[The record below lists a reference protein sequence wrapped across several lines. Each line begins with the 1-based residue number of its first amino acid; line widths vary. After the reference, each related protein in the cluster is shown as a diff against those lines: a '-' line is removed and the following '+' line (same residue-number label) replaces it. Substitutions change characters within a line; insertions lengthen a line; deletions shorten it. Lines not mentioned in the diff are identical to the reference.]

1 MQEKYNNMKKIL
13 FVVIGA
19 VLTLAI
25 QAQETVSDYFYPM
38 PVYSRE
44 YTWMPDSDYPEDLEI
59 RVDYHGWEPV
69 IQEKLRITNQYGY
82 LGSTITVYA
91 YDISDDAVIST
102 GQLYSNFLGNKSRR
116 KDRITILKLPS
127 KQNTWIEYKNG
138 AKYECKSEWVYVSY
152 KNNKGKSVIQK
163 AVKMTKST
171 KLSNKFKTCTEFS
184 YWTKYGEIASFGKL
198 DNDTPIITRIAN
210 FISTNEIKEVS
221 KQEYEAYAEA
231 ERKAELE
238 RKKAELE
245 RKYQQFVSNL
255 KPQKLSKEN
264 PDAANLIHKLFL
276 DLEEARY
283 TQMVLND
290 MLKLEEKTELYVS
303 IPPDTESEFYVEVPD
318 GEIDTVASLISD
330 LLVKGI
336 LKIATV
342 TEPNTQR
349 TCSLEQ
355 YLSESYSVQ
364 VETLTFDVVKTK
376 DSWRLADKKATMPEE
391 YAPYIK
397 KAAQGVF
404 DANRKAK
411 KQTIELRLLYV
422 ESRIMKVWH
431 VQKDMNTTETHYVN
445 LKNDWLD

>member
-1 MQEKYNNMKKIL
+1 MKKIL
-13 FVVIGA
+13 FVVISA

-25 QAQETVSDYFYPM
+25 QAQEKVSDYFYPK
-38 PVYSRE
+38 YSQE
-44 YTWMPDSDYPEDLEI
+44 YTWFPESDFPQELEI
-59 RVDYHGWEPV
+59 IVSSRGWERV
-69 IQEKLRITNQYGY
+69 IQEKLRMTDQNGY
-82 LGSTITVYA
+82 PMGSTITIYA

-102 GQLYSNFLGNKSRR
+102 GQLYSNFLGESRR
-116 KDRITILKLPS
+116 NDRITILKLPS
-127 KQNTWIEYKNG
+127 KQNTWIEYNKG
-138 AKYECKSEWVYVSY
+138 EKYECKSEWVYVSY

-171 KLSNKFKTCTEFS
+171 VVKLNKVKTVTDFS
-184 YWTKYGEIASFGKL
+184 YWTKYGEIASFVKW
-198 DNDTPIITRIAN
+198 DNDTPNITRIAN

-238 RKKAELE
+238 RK
-245 RKYQQFVSNL
+245 YQQFVSNL

-264 PDAANLIHKLFL
+264 PEAANLIHKLFL
-276 DLEEARY
+276 DLEESRY

-303 IPPDTESEFYVEVPD
+303 IPPESEFYVEVPD
-318 GEIDTVASLISD
+318 GEKDTVASLISD

-376 DSWRLADKKATMPEE
+376 DSWRLADKKAVMPRD
-391 YAPYIK
+391 YATYIK
-397 KAAQGVF
+397 QAAQNVY
-404 DANRKAK
+404 DTNKKAK
-411 KQTIELRLLYV
+411 KQTVELRKL
-422 ESRIMKVWH
+422 RIINNNGWDNARIKIWH
-431 VQKDMNTTETHYVN
+431 VQKDIANPDKNKYV
-445 LKNDWLD
+445 LL

>member
-1 MQEKYNNMKKIL
+1 MKKIL
-13 FVVIGA
+13 FVVISA

-25 QAQETVSDYFYPM
+25 QAQEKVSDYFYPK
-38 PVYSRE
+38 YSQE
-44 YTWMPDSDYPEDLEI
+44 YTWFPESDFPQELEI
-59 RVDYHGWEPV
+59 IVSYRGWERV
-69 IQEKLRITNQYGY
+69 IQEKLRMTDQNGY
-82 LGSTITVYA
+82 PMGSTITIYA
-91 YDISDDAVIST
+91 YDIYDGAVIST
-102 GQLYSNFLGNKSRR
+102 GQLYSSFLGESRR
-116 KDRITILKLPS
+116 NDRITILKLPS
-127 KQNTWIEYKNG
+127 KQNTWIEYNKG
-138 AKYECKSEWVYVSY
+138 DKYECKSEWVYVSY

-171 KLSNKFKTCTEFS
+171 VVKLNKVKTNTDFS
-184 YWTKYGEIASFGKL
+184 YWTKYGEIASFVKW
-198 DNDTPIITRIAN
+198 DNDTPSITRIAN

-238 RKKAELE
+238 RK
-245 RKYQQFVSNL
+245 YQQFVSNL

-264 PDAANLIHKLFL
+264 PEAANLIHKLFL
-276 DLEEARY
+276 DLEESRY

-303 IPPDTESEFYVEVPD
+303 IPPESEFYVEVPD
-318 GEIDTVASLISD
+318 GEKDTVASLIPD

-376 DSWRLADKKATMPEE
+376 DSWRLADKKAVMPHD
-391 YAPYIK
+391 YATYIK
-397 KAAQGVF
+397 QAAQNVY
-404 DANRKAK
+404 DTNKKAK
-411 KQTIELRLLYV
+411 KQTVELRKL
-422 ESRIMKVWH
+422 RIINNNGWDNARIKIWH
-431 VQKDMNTTETHYVN
+431 VQKDIANPDKNKYV
-445 LKNDWLD
+445 LL

>member
-1 MQEKYNNMKKIL
+1 MKKIL
-13 FVVIGA
+13 FVVISA

-25 QAQETVSDYFYPM
+25 QAQEKVSDYFYPK
-38 PVYSRE
+38 YSQE
-44 YTWMPDSDYPEDLEI
+44 YTWFPESDFPQELEI
-59 RVDYHGWEPV
+59 IVSYRGWEQV
-69 IQEKLRITNQYGY
+69 IQEKLRMTDQNGY
-82 LGSTITVYA
+82 PMGSTITIYA
-91 YDISDDAVIST
+91 YDIFDGAVIST
-102 GQLYSNFLGNKSRR
+102 GQLYSSFLGESRR
-116 KDRITILKLPS
+116 NDRITILKLPS
-127 KQNTWIEYKNG
+127 KQNTWIEYNKG
-138 AKYECKSEWVYVSY
+138 DKYECKSEWVYVSY

-171 KLSNKFKTCTEFS
+171 VVKLNKVKTVTDFS
-184 YWTKYGEIASFGKL
+184 YWTKYGEIASFVKW
-198 DNDTPIITRIAN
+198 DNDTPTIKRIAN

-238 RKKAELE
+238 RK
-245 RKYQQFVSNL
+245 YQQFVSNL

-264 PDAANLIHKLFL
+264 PEAANLIHKLFL
-276 DLEEARY
+276 DLEESRY

-303 IPPDTESEFYVEVPD
+303 IPPESEFYVEVPD
-318 GEIDTVASLISD
+318 GEKDTVASLISD

-376 DSWRLADKKATMPEE
+376 DSWRLADKKAVMPRD
-391 YAPYIK
+391 YATYIK
-397 KAAQGVF
+397 QAAQNVY
-404 DANRKAK
+404 DTNKKAK
-411 KQTIELRLLYV
+411 KQTVELRKL
-422 ESRIMKVWH
+422 RIINNNGWDNARIKIWH
-431 VQKDMNTTETHYVN
+431 VQKDIANPDKNKYV
-445 LKNDWLD
+445 LL

>member
-1 MQEKYNNMKKIL
+1 MKKIL
-13 FVVIGA
+13 FVVISA

-25 QAQETVSDYFYPM
+25 QAQEKVSDYFYPK
-38 PVYSRE
+38 YSQE
-44 YTWMPDSDYPEDLEI
+44 YTWSPESYPQELEI
-59 RVDYHGWEPV
+59 IVSSRGWERV
-69 IQEKLRITNQYGY
+69 IQEKLRMTDQNGYPMGSSIT
-82 LGSTITVYA
+82 IYA

-102 GQLYSNFLGNKSRR
+102 GQLYSNFLGESRR
-116 KDRITILKLPS
+116 NDRITILKLPS
-127 KQNTWIEYKNG
+127 KQNTWIEYNKG
-138 AKYECKSEWVYVSY
+138 EKYECKSEWVYVSY

-171 KLSNKFKTCTEFS
+171 VVKLDTITDFS
-184 YWTKYGEIASFGKL
+184 YWTKYGEIASFGKWG
-198 DNDTPIITRIAN
+198 NVTPTILRIAN

-238 RKKAELE
+238 RK
-245 RKYQQFVSNL
+245 YQQFVSNL

-264 PDAANLIHKLFL
+264 PEAANLIHKLFL
-276 DLEEARY
+276 DLEEERY

-290 MLKLEEKTELYVS
+290 MLKLEEKTKLYVS
-303 IPPDTESEFYVEVPD
+303 IPPESEFYVEVPD
-318 GEIDTVASLISD
+318 GEKDTVASLISD

-376 DSWRLADKKATMPEE
+376 DSWRLADKKAVMPRD
-391 YAPYIK
+391 YATYIK
-397 KAAQGVF
+397 QAAQNVY
-404 DANRKAK
+404 DTNKKAK
-411 KQTIELRLLYV
+411 KQTVELRKL
-422 ESRIMKVWH
+422 RIINNNGWDNARIKIWH
-431 VQKDMNTTETHYVN
+431 VQKDIANPDKNKYV
-445 LKNDWLD
+445 LL

>member
-1 MQEKYNNMKKIL
+1 MKKIL
-13 FVVIGA
+13 FVVISA

-25 QAQETVSDYFYPM
+25 QAQEKVSDYFYPK
-38 PVYSRE
+38 YSQE
-44 YTWMPDSDYPEDLEI
+44 YTWFPESDFPQELEI
-59 RVDYHGWEPV
+59 IVSYRGWEQV
-69 IQEKLRITNQYGY
+69 IQEKLRMTDQNGY
-82 LGSTITVYA
+82 PMGSTITIYA

-102 GQLYSNFLGNKSRR
+102 GQLYSNFVGESRR
-116 KDRITILKLPS
+116 NDRITILKLPS
-127 KQNTWIEYKNG
+127 KQNTWIEYNKG
-138 AKYECKSEWVYVSY
+138 DKYECKSEWVYVSY

-171 KLSNKFKTCTEFS
+171 VVKLNKVKTVTDFS
-184 YWTKYGEIASFGKL
+184 YWTKHGEIASFVKW
-198 DNDTPIITRIAN
+198 DNDTPNIKRIAN

-238 RKKAELE
+238 RK
-245 RKYQQFVSNL
+245 YQQFVSNL

-264 PDAANLIHKLFL
+264 PEAANLIHKLFL
-276 DLEEARY
+276 DLEESRY
-283 TQMVLND
+283 TQMVLNE

-303 IPPDTESEFYVEVPD
+303 IPPESEFYVEVPD
-318 GEIDTVASLISD
+318 GEKDTVASLISD

-376 DSWRLADKKATMPEE
+376 DSWRLADKKAVMPHD
-391 YAPYIK
+391 YATYIK
-397 KAAQGVF
+397 QAAQNVY
-404 DANRKAK
+404 DTNKKAK
-411 KQTIELRLLYV
+411 KQTVELRKL
-422 ESRIMKVWH
+422 RIINNNDWDNARIKIWH
-431 VQKDMNTTETHYVN
+431 VQKNIANPDKNKYV
-445 LKNDWLD
+445 LL

>member
-1 MQEKYNNMKKIL
+1 MKKIL
-13 FVVIGA
+13 FVVISA

-25 QAQETVSDYFYPM
+25 QAQEKVSDYFYPK
-38 PVYSRE
+38 YSQE
-44 YTWMPDSDYPEDLEI
+44 YTWFPESDFPQELEI
-59 RVDYHGWEPV
+59 IVSYRGWEQV
-69 IQEKLRITNQYGY
+69 IQEKLRMTDQNGY
-82 LGSTITVYA
+82 PMGSTITIYA
-91 YDISDDAVIST
+91 YDIFDGAVIST
-102 GQLYSNFLGNKSRR
+102 GQLYSNFLGESRR
-116 KDRITILKLPS
+116 NDRITILKLPS
-127 KQNTWIEYKNG
+127 KQNTWIEYNKG
-138 AKYECKSEWVYVSY
+138 DKYECKSEWVYVSY

-171 KLSNKFKTCTEFS
+171 VVKLNKVKTVTDFS
-184 YWTKYGEIASFGKL
+184 YWTKYGEIASFVKW
-198 DNDTPIITRIAN
+198 DNDTPSITRIAN

-238 RKKAELE
+238 RK
-245 RKYQQFVSNL
+245 YQQFVSNL

-264 PDAANLIHKLFL
+264 PEAANLIHKLFL
-276 DLEEARY
+276 DLEESRY

-303 IPPDTESEFYVEVPD
+303 IPPESEFYVEVPD
-318 GEIDTVASLISD
+318 GEKDTVASLISD

-376 DSWRLADKKATMPEE
+376 DSWRLADKKAVMPRD
-391 YAPYIK
+391 YATYIK
-397 KAAQGVF
+397 QAAQNVY
-404 DANRKAK
+404 DTNKKAK
-411 KQTIELRLLYV
+411 KQTVELRKL
-422 ESRIMKVWH
+422 RIINNNGWDNARIKIWH
-431 VQKDMNTTETHYVN
+431 VQKDIANPDKNKYV
-445 LKNDWLD
+445 LL

>member
-1 MQEKYNNMKKIL
+1 MKKIL
-13 FVVIGA
+13 FVVISA

-25 QAQETVSDYFYPM
+25 QAQEKVSDYFYPK
-38 PVYSRE
+38 YSQE
-44 YTWMPDSDYPEDLEI
+44 YTCMPESYPQELEI
-59 RVDYHGWEPV
+59 IVTSRGWEQV
-69 IQEKLRITNQYGY
+69 ILEKLRMTDQNGY
-82 LGSTITVYA
+82 PMGSSIAIYA
-91 YDISDDAVIST
+91 YDIYDDAVIST
-102 GQLYSNFLGNKSRR
+102 GQLYSNFLGESRR
-116 KDRITILKLPS
+116 NDRITILKLPS
-127 KQNTWIEYKNG
+127 KQNTWIEYHG
-138 AKYECKSEWVYVSY
+138 GEKYECKSEWVYVSY

-171 KLSNKFKTCTEFS
+171 VVKLDTVTDFS
-184 YWTKYGEIASFGKL
+184 YWTKYGEIASFGKWG
-198 DNDTPIITRIAN
+198 NVTPNIARIAN

-238 RKKAELE
+238 RK
-245 RKYQQFVSNL
+245 YQQFVSNL

-264 PDAANLIHKLFL
+264 PEAANLIHKLFL
-276 DLEEARY
+276 DLEEERY

-290 MLKLEEKTELYVS
+290 MLKLEKKTKLYVS
-303 IPPDTESEFYVEVPD
+303 IPPESEFYVEVPD
-318 GEIDTVASLISD
+318 GEKDTVASLISD

-376 DSWRLADKKATMPEE
+376 DSWRLADKKAVMPRD
-391 YAPYIK
+391 YATYIK
-397 KAAQGVF
+397 QAAQNVY
-404 DANRKAK
+404 DTNKKAK
-411 KQTIELRLLYV
+411 KQTVELRKL
-422 ESRIMKVWH
+422 RIINNNDWDNARIKIWH
-431 VQKDMNTTETHYVN
+431 VQKDIANPDKNKYV
-445 LKNDWLD
+445 LL

>member
-1 MQEKYNNMKKIL
+1 MKKIL
-13 FVVIGA
+13 FVVISA

-25 QAQETVSDYFYPM
+25 QAQEKVSDYFYPK
-38 PVYSRE
+38 YSQE
-44 YTWMPDSDYPEDLEI
+44 YTWFPESDFPQELEI
-59 RVDYHGWEPV
+59 IVSYRGWEQV
-69 IQEKLRITNQYGY
+69 IQEKLRMTDQNGY
-82 LGSTITVYA
+82 PMGSTITIYA
-91 YDISDDAVIST
+91 YDIYDGAVIST
-102 GQLYSNFLGNKSRR
+102 GQLYSSFLGESRR
-116 KDRITILKLPS
+116 NDRITILKLPS
-127 KQNTWIEYKNG
+127 KQNTWIEYNKG
-138 AKYECKSEWVYVSY
+138 DKYECKSEWVYVSY

-171 KLSNKFKTCTEFS
+171 VVKLNKVKTNTDFS
-184 YWTKYGEIASFGKL
+184 YWTKYGEIASFVKW
-198 DNDTPIITRIAN
+198 DNDTPNIKRIAN

-238 RKKAELE
+238 RK
-245 RKYQQFVSNL
+245 YQQFVSNL

-264 PDAANLIHKLFL
+264 PEAANLIHKLFL
-276 DLEEARY
+276 DLEESRY
-283 TQMVLND
+283 TQMVLNE

-303 IPPDTESEFYVEVPD
+303 IPPESEFYVEVPD
-318 GEIDTVASLISD
+318 GEKDTVASLISD

-376 DSWRLADKKATMPEE
+376 DSWRLADKKAVMPHD
-391 YAPYIK
+391 YATYIK
-397 KAAQGVF
+397 QAAQNVY
-404 DANRKAK
+404 DTNKKAK
-411 KQTIELRLLYV
+411 KQTVELRKL
-422 ESRIMKVWH
+422 RIINNNGWDNARIKIWH
-431 VQKDMNTTETHYVN
+431 VQKDIANPDKNKYV
-445 LKNDWLD
+445 LL

>member
-1 MQEKYNNMKKIL
+1 MKKIL
-13 FVVIGA
+13 FVVISA

-25 QAQETVSDYFYPM
+25 QAQEKVSDYFYPK
-38 PVYSRE
+38 YSQE
-44 YTWMPDSDYPEDLEI
+44 YTWLPESDFPQELEI
-59 RVDYHGWEPV
+59 IVSSRGWERV
-69 IQEKLRITNQYGY
+69 IQEKLRMTDQNGYPMGSSIT
-82 LGSTITVYA
+82 IYA
-91 YDISDDAVIST
+91 YDIFDDAVIST
-102 GQLYSNFLGNKSRR
+102 GQLYSSFLGESRR
-116 KDRITILKLPS
+116 NDRITILKLPS
-127 KQNTWIEYKNG
+127 KQNTWIEYNKG
-138 AKYECKSEWVYVSY
+138 EKYECKSEWVYVSY

-171 KLSNKFKTCTEFS
+171 VVKLNKVKTVTDFS
-184 YWTKYGEIASFGKL
+184 YWTKYGEIASFVKW
-198 DNDTPIITRIAN
+198 DNDTPTIKRIAN

-238 RKKAELE
+238 RK
-245 RKYQQFVSNL
+245 YQQFVSNL

-264 PDAANLIHKLFL
+264 PEAANLIHKLFL
-276 DLEEARY
+276 DLEESRY

-303 IPPDTESEFYVEVPD
+303 IPPESEFYVEVPD
-318 GEIDTVASLISD
+318 GEKDTVASLISD

-376 DSWRLADKKATMPEE
+376 DSWRLADKKAVMPRD
-391 YAPYIK
+391 YATYIK
-397 KAAQGVF
+397 QAAQNVY
-404 DANRKAK
+404 DTNKKAK
-411 KQTIELRLLYV
+411 KQTVELRKL
-422 ESRIMKVWH
+422 RIINNNDWDNARIKIWH
-431 VQKDMNTTETHYVN
+431 VQKDIANPDKNKYV
-445 LKNDWLD
+445 LL

>member
-1 MQEKYNNMKKIL
+1 MKKIL
-13 FVVIGA
+13 FVVISA

-25 QAQETVSDYFYPM
+25 QAQEKVSDYFYPK
-38 PVYSRE
+38 YSQE
-44 YTWMPDSDYPEDLEI
+44 YTWLPESDFPQELEI
-59 RVDYHGWEPV
+59 IVSSRGWERV
-69 IQEKLRITNQYGY
+69 IQEKLRMTDQNGY
-82 LGSTITVYA
+82 PMGSTITIYA

-102 GQLYSNFLGNKSRR
+102 GQLYSNFLGESRR
-116 KDRITILKLPS
+116 NDRITILKLPS
-127 KQNTWIEYKNG
+127 KQNTWIEYNKG
-138 AKYECKSEWVYVSY
+138 EKYECKSEWVYVSY

-171 KLSNKFKTCTEFS
+171 VVKLNKVKTITDFS
-184 YWTKYGEIASFGKL
+184 YWTKYGEIASFGKW
-198 DNDTPIITRIAN
+198 DNDTPTIKRIAN
-210 FISTNEIKEVS
+210 FISTTEIKEVS

-238 RKKAELE
+238 RK
-245 RKYQQFVSNL
+245 YQQFVSNL

-264 PDAANLIHKLFL
+264 PEAANLIHKLFL
-276 DLEEARY
+276 DLEESRY

-303 IPPDTESEFYVEVPD
+303 IPPESEFYVEVPD
-318 GEIDTVASLISD
+318 GEKDTVASLISD

-376 DSWRLADKKATMPEE
+376 DSWRLADKKAVMPRD
-391 YAPYIK
+391 YATYIK
-397 KAAQGVF
+397 QAAQNVY
-404 DANRKAK
+404 DTNKKAK
-411 KQTIELRLLYV
+411 KQTVELRKL
-422 ESRIMKVWH
+422 RIINNNGWDNARIKIWH
-431 VQKDMNTTETHYVN
+431 VQKDIANPDKNKYV
-445 LKNDWLD
+445 LL

>member
-1 MQEKYNNMKKIL
+1 MKKIL
-13 FVVIGA
+13 FVVISA

-25 QAQETVSDYFYPM
+25 QAQEKVSDYFYPK
-38 PVYSRE
+38 YSQE
-44 YTWMPDSDYPEDLEI
+44 YTWSPESYPQELEI
-59 RVDYHGWEPV
+59 IVSSRGWERV
-69 IQEKLRITNQYGY
+69 IQEKLRMTDQNGYPMGSSIT
-82 LGSTITVYA
+82 IYA

-102 GQLYSNFLGNKSRR
+102 GQLYSNFLGESRR
-116 KDRITILKLPS
+116 NDRITILKLPS
-127 KQNTWIEYKNG
+127 KQNTWIEYNKG
-138 AKYECKSEWVYVSY
+138 EKYECKSEWVYVSY

-171 KLSNKFKTCTEFS
+171 VVKLDTITDFS
-184 YWTKYGEIASFGKL
+184 YWTKYGEIASFGKWG
-198 DNDTPIITRIAN
+198 NVTPTILRIAN

-238 RKKAELE
+238 RK
-245 RKYQQFVSNL
+245 YQQFVSNL

-264 PDAANLIHKLFL
+264 PEAANLIHKLFL
-276 DLEEARY
+276 DLEEERY

-290 MLKLEEKTELYVS
+290 MLKLEEKTKLYVS
-303 IPPDTESEFYVEVPD
+303 IPPESEFYVEVPD
-318 GEIDTVASLISD
+318 GEKDTVASLISD

-376 DSWRLADKKATMPEE
+376 DSWRLADKKAVMPHD
-391 YAPYIK
+391 YATYIK
-397 KAAQGVF
+397 QAAQNVY
-404 DANRKAK
+404 DTNKKAK
-411 KQTIELRLLYV
+411 KQTVELRKL
-422 ESRIMKVWH
+422 RIINNNGWDNARIKIWH
-431 VQKDMNTTETHYVN
+431 VQKDIANPDKNKYV
-445 LKNDWLD
+445 LL

>member
-1 MQEKYNNMKKIL
+1 MKKIL
-13 FVVIGA
+13 FVVISA

-25 QAQETVSDYFYPM
+25 QAQEKVSDYFYPK
-38 PVYSRE
+38 YSQE
-44 YTWMPDSDYPEDLEI
+44 YTWFPESDFPQELEI
-59 RVDYHGWEPV
+59 IVSYRGWEQV
-69 IQEKLRITNQYGY
+69 IQEKLRMTDQNGY
-82 LGSTITVYA
+82 PMGSTITIYA
-91 YDISDDAVIST
+91 YDIFDGAVIST
-102 GQLYSNFLGNKSRR
+102 GQLYSSFLGESRR
-116 KDRITILKLPS
+116 NDRITILKLPS
-127 KQNTWIEYKNG
+127 KQNTWIEYNKG
-138 AKYECKSEWVYVSY
+138 DKYECKSEWVYVSY

-171 KLSNKFKTCTEFS
+171 VVKLNKVKTVTDFS
-184 YWTKYGEIASFGKL
+184 YWTKYGEIASFVKW
-198 DNDTPIITRIAN
+198 DNDTPSITRIAN

-238 RKKAELE
+238 RK
-245 RKYQQFVSNL
+245 YQQFVSNL

-264 PDAANLIHKLFL
+264 PEAANLIHKLFL
-276 DLEEARY
+276 DLEESRY

-303 IPPDTESEFYVEVPD
+303 IPPESEFYVEVPD
-318 GEIDTVASLISD
+318 GEKDTVASLISD

-376 DSWRLADKKATMPEE
+376 DSWRLADKKAVMPHD
-391 YAPYIK
+391 YATYIK
-397 KAAQGVF
+397 QAAQNVY
-404 DANRKAK
+404 DTNKKAK
-411 KQTIELRLLYV
+411 KQTVELRKL
-422 ESRIMKVWH
+422 RIINNNGWDNARIKIWH
-431 VQKDMNTTETHYVN
+431 VQKDIANPDKNKYV
-445 LKNDWLD
+445 LL

>member
-1 MQEKYNNMKKIL
+1 MKKIL
-13 FVVIGA
+13 FVVISA

-25 QAQETVSDYFYPM
+25 QAQEKVSDYFYPK
-38 PVYSRE
+38 YSQE
-44 YTWMPDSDYPEDLEI
+44 YTWAPESDFPQELEI
-59 RVDYHGWEPV
+59 IVSYRGWEQV
-69 IQEKLRITNQYGY
+69 IQEKLRMTDQNGYPMGSSIT
-82 LGSTITVYA
+82 IYA

-102 GQLYSNFLGNKSRR
+102 GQLYSNFLGESRR
-116 KDRITILKLPS
+116 NDRITILKLPS
-127 KQNTWIEYKNG
+127 KQNTWIEYNKG
-138 AKYECKSEWVYVSY
+138 EKYECKSEWVYVSY

-171 KLSNKFKTCTEFS
+171 VVKLYKVQTITDFS
-184 YWTKYGEIASFGKL
+184 YWTKYGEIASFGKW
-198 DNDTPIITRIAN
+198 DNDTPTIKRIAN

-238 RKKAELE
+238 RK
-245 RKYQQFVSNL
+245 YQQFVSNL

-264 PDAANLIHKLFL
+264 PEAANLIHKLFL
-276 DLEEARY
+276 DLEESRY

-303 IPPDTESEFYVEVPD
+303 IPPESEFYVEVPD
-318 GEIDTVASLISD
+318 GEKDTVASLISD

-376 DSWRLADKKATMPEE
+376 DSWRLADKKAVMPHD
-391 YAPYIK
+391 YATYIK
-397 KAAQGVF
+397 QAAQNVY
-404 DANRKAK
+404 DTNKKAK
-411 KQTIELRLLYV
+411 KQTVELRKL
-422 ESRIMKVWH
+422 RIINNNGWDNARIKIWH
-431 VQKDMNTTETHYVN
+431 VQKDIANPDKNKYV
-445 LKNDWLD
+445 LL

>member
-1 MQEKYNNMKKIL
+1 MKKIL
-13 FVVIGA
+13 FVVISA

-25 QAQETVSDYFYPM
+25 QAQEKVSDYFYPK
-38 PVYSRE
+38 YSQE
-44 YTWMPDSDYPEDLEI
+44 YTWFPESDFPQELEI
-59 RVDYHGWEPV
+59 IVSYRGWEQV
-69 IQEKLRITNQYGY
+69 IQEKLRMTDQNGY
-82 LGSTITVYA
+82 PMGSTITIYA
-91 YDISDDAVIST
+91 YDIFDGAVIST
-102 GQLYSNFLGNKSRR
+102 GQLYSSFLGESRR
-116 KDRITILKLPS
+116 NDRITILKLPS
-127 KQNTWIEYKNG
+127 KQNTWIEYNKG
-138 AKYECKSEWVYVSY
+138 DKYECKSEWVYVSY

-171 KLSNKFKTCTEFS
+171 VVKLNKVKTVTDFS
-184 YWTKYGEIASFGKL
+184 YWTKYGEIASFVKW
-198 DNDTPIITRIAN
+198 DNDTPNIKRIAN

-238 RKKAELE
+238 RK
-245 RKYQQFVSNL
+245 YQQFVSNL

-264 PDAANLIHKLFL
+264 PEAANLIHKLFL
-276 DLEEARY
+276 DLEESRY

-303 IPPDTESEFYVEVPD
+303 IPPESEFYVEVPD
-318 GEIDTVASLISD
+318 GEKDTVASLISD

-376 DSWRLADKKATMPEE
+376 DSWRLADKKAVMPRD
-391 YAPYIK
+391 YATYIK
-397 KAAQGVF
+397 QAAQNVY
-404 DANRKAK
+404 DTNKKAK
-411 KQTIELRLLYV
+411 KQTVELRKL
-422 ESRIMKVWH
+422 RIINNNDWDNARIKIWH
-431 VQKDMNTTETHYVN
+431 VQKDIANPDKNKYV
-445 LKNDWLD
+445 LL

>member
-1 MQEKYNNMKKIL
+1 MKKIL
-13 FVVIGA
+13 FVVISA

-25 QAQETVSDYFYPM
+25 QAQEKVSDYFYPK
-38 PVYSRE
+38 YSQE
-44 YTWMPDSDYPEDLEI
+44 YTWFPESNFPQELEI
-59 RVDYHGWEPV
+59 IVSYRGWEQV
-69 IQEKLRITNQYGY
+69 IQEKLRMTDQNGYPMGSSIT
-82 LGSTITVYA
+82 IYA
-91 YDISDDAVIST
+91 YDIFDDAVIST
-102 GQLYSNFLGNKSRR
+102 GQLYSSFLGESRR
-116 KDRITILKLPS
+116 NDRITILKLPS
-127 KQNTWIEYKNG
+127 KQNTWIEYNKG
-138 AKYECKSEWVYVSY
+138 DKYECKSEWVYVSY

-171 KLSNKFKTCTEFS
+171 VVKLNKVKTVTDFS
-184 YWTKYGEIASFGKL
+184 YWTKYGEIASFVKW
-198 DNDTPIITRIAN
+198 DNDTPNIKRIAN

-238 RKKAELE
+238 RK
-245 RKYQQFVSNL
+245 YQQFVSNL

-264 PDAANLIHKLFL
+264 PEAANLIHKLFL
-276 DLEEARY
+276 DLEESRY

-303 IPPDTESEFYVEVPD
+303 IPPESEFYVEVPD
-318 GEIDTVASLISD
+318 GEKDTVASLISD

-376 DSWRLADKKATMPEE
+376 DSWRLADKKAVMPHD
-391 YAPYIK
+391 YATYIK
-397 KAAQGVF
+397 QAAQNVY
-404 DANRKAK
+404 DTNKKAK
-411 KQTIELRLLYV
+411 KQTVELRKL
-422 ESRIMKVWH
+422 RIINNNGWDNARIKIWH
-431 VQKDMNTTETHYVN
+431 VQKDIANPYKNKYV
-445 LKNDWLD
+445 LL

>member
-25 QAQETVSDYFYPM
+25 QAQETVSDYFYPK
-38 PVYSRE
+38 YSQE
-44 YTWMPDSDYPEDLEI
+44 YTWLPESDFPQELEI
-59 RVDYHGWEPV
+59 IVSYRGWEQV
-69 IQEKLRITNQYGY
+69 IQEKLRMTDQNGY
-82 LGSTITVYA
+82 PMGSTITIYA

-102 GQLYSNFLGNKSRR
+102 GQLYSNFLGESRR
-116 KDRITILKLPS
+116 NDRITILKLPS
-127 KQNTWIEYKNG
+127 KQNTWIEYNKG
-138 AKYECKSEWVYVSY
+138 EKYECKSEWVYVSY

-171 KLSNKFKTCTEFS
+171 VVKLNKVKTITDFS
-184 YWTKYGEIASFGKL
+184 YWTKYGEIASFGKW
-198 DNDTPIITRIAN
+198 DNDTPTIKRIAN

-238 RKKAELE
+238 RK
-245 RKYQQFVSNL
+245 YQQFVSNL

-264 PDAANLIHKLFL
+264 PEAANLIHKLFL
-276 DLEEARY
+276 DLEESRY

-303 IPPDTESEFYVEVPD
+303 ITPESEFYVEVPD

-330 LLVKGI
+330 LLRKDI

-376 DSWRLADKKATMPEE
+376 DSWRLADKKAVMPRD
-391 YAPYIK
+391 YATYIK
-397 KAAQGVF
+397 QAAQNVY
-404 DANRKAK
+404 DTNKKAK
-411 KQTIELRLLYV
+411 KQTVELRLLYADNK
-422 ESRIMKVWH
+422 IMKVWH
-431 VQKDMNTTETHYVN
+431 VQKDMNTTKNKYIN